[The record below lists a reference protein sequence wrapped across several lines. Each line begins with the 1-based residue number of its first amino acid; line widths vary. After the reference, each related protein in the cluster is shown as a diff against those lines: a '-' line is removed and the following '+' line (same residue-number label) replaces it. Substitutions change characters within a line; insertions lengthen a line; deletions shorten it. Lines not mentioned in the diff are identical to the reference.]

1 MDLVQIGVNHRTA
14 PLKIRDRLSLDKKG
28 KKNIA
33 TILKNK
39 NYISEIFL
47 LSTCNRMEFYLK
59 SKHRKKAKNIVLKL
73 MEDYSGLKSKNLL
86 SYIYCNYEFAAVKH
100 LYKVGSGLDSLVIG
114 EPQIL
119 GQIKSEYELAK
130 KFNIT
135 DTYLNHLCLETIR
148 VSKRVRNET
157 TINQRAVSVSYAAV
171 ELAGEIFGSLNGE
184 KVMILGAGENSEL
197 VLKNLVNYGVK
208 GVLVANRT
216 YKKGKRLAHK
226 YEGEVIHWESVENY
240 VNEVDIIIASTG
252 APHLVL
258 NKSDVNETLKN
269 KKGPMFIIDIAVP
282 RDIDPA
288 VKEIA
293 GVHLYNIDNLKEIIN
308 KNLELRKKEADKA
321 LQIIE
326 DEVEN
331 FRSWVRKRKSV
342 PLIKEMREN
351 AKEIKEEEVKRALH
365 RLQKSEDDAEKI
377 VTNLAHRLVNKL
389 LHRPTVGLKKIAASG
404 DRKKDLELVKK
415 VFPGCDQ
422 Y

>member
-1 MDLVQIGVNHRTA
+1 
-14 PLKIRDRLSLDKKG
+14 
-28 KKNIA
+28 
-33 TILKNK
+33 
-39 NYISEIFL
+39 
-47 LSTCNRMEFYLK
+47 
-59 SKHRKKAKNIVLKL
+59 
-73 MEDYSGLKSKNLL
+73 
-86 SYIYCNYEFAAVKH
+86 EFAAVKH

-377 VTNLAHRLVNKL
+377 VTNLAHRLANKL